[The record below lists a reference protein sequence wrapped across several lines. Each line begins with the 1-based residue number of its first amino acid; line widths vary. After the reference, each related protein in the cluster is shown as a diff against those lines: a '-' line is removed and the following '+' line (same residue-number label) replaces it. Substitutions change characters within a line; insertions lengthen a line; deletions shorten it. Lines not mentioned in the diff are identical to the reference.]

1 MHYAWGNAFL
11 AGALQPRNVTKGGAS
26 AYQLYSGTSKGME
39 WISSYFDD
47 PRDTAQIA
55 AGYDYYQSGMW
66 RVWPN
71 D

>member
-1 MHYAWGNAFL
+1 MGNAFL
-11 AGALQPRNVTKGGAS
+11 AGALQPRNVTKGGAG